1 MYIYLQGTFIVNVY
15 LEEEKL
21 ELFCLLPS
29 AILFRPNYYI
39 VSNLLMLLFTVWK
52 TFYVI
57 VQLFKLNFVNFAL
70 HT

>member
-29 AILFRPNYYI
+29 AILFCPNYYI
-39 VSNLLMLLFTVWK
+39 VSNLLMLVFTVWK
-52 TFYVI
+52 TCYVI